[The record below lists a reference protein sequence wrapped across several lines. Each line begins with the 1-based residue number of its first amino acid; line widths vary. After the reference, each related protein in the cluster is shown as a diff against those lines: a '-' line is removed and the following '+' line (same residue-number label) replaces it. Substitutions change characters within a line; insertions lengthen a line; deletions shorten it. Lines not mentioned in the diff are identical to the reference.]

1 MKNIIKNKKILFGMI
16 LGIIF
21 IISTSVT
28 YAWFSLQVSGNE
40 EARNIVVETGSL
52 ELTYF
57 SSKSIRNSL

>member
-40 EARNIVVETGSL
+40 EARNIIVETGSL